1 MNEKNENAMRIKLEE
16 AEKIRVLNSEDL
28 FYIMQKILQRE
39 HHLDQEKKHL
49 WVVALDG
56 RNKILLIELV
66 ILGSINREELHPSEI
81 YSFALQKEAKKII
94 LCHNNPDG
102 SLQPNEVV
110 KDVTDWMI
118 QVGLLVN
125 TPVYDH
131 LVVSTTSYMSFKES
145 GLLAELEKSKKYV
158 IPREL
163 ERRAREEERKKAA
176 IDMEHREKE
185 LQEEMLEK
193 VGQTRF
199 DIALS
204 LKEKGVSI
212 EIISATTG
220 LTEQE
225 IKQL

>member
-1 MNEKNENAMRIKLEE
+1 MKEEELKKMRIELKE

-39 HHLDQEKKHL
+39 SHLDQEKKHL
-49 WVVALDG
+49 WVVALDA

-66 ILGSINREELHPSEI
+66 SLGSINRKELHPSEI

-102 SLQPNEVV
+102 SLQPNEVS

-131 LVVSTTSYMSFKES
+131 LVVSTTSYMSFKAS
-145 GLLAELEKSKKYV
+145 GLFAELEKSKKYV

-163 ERRAREEERKKAA
+163 ERRAREEERKKANIELEQA
-176 IDMEHREKE
+176 ALEAEEKR
-185 LQEEMLEK
+185 LEDIE
-193 VGQTRF
+193 QNRL
-199 DIALS
+199 DIAYS
-204 LKEKGVSI
+204 MKEEGAGI
-212 EIISATTG
+212 EMIARVTG
-220 LTEQE
+220 LTEAE
-225 IKQL
+225 IERL

>member
-1 MNEKNENAMRIKLEE
+1 MKEEELKNMEIELKE

-39 HHLDQEKKHL
+39 SHLDQEKKHL

-66 ILGSINREELHPSEI
+66 SLGGINRKELHPSEI

-102 SLQPNEVV
+102 SLQPSEVS

-131 LVVSTTSYMSFKES
+131 LVVSTTSYMSFKAS
-145 GLLAELEKSKKYV
+145 GLLSELEKSTKYV

-163 ERRAREEERKKAA
+163 ERRVREDEQRKAN
-176 IDMEHREKE
+176 IE
-185 LQEEMLEK
+185 LEYVVQQANEEMLEK
-193 VGQTRF
+193 VGQTRL
-199 DIALS
+199 DIAYAM
-204 LKEKGVSI
+204 KEKGVSI

-220 LTEQE
+220 LTEGE
-225 IKQL
+225 IKRL

>member
-1 MNEKNENAMRIKLEE
+1 MKEKELKNMEIELKE

-39 HHLDQEKKHL
+39 SHLDQEKKHL

-66 ILGSINREELHPSEI
+66 SLGGINRKELHPSEI

-94 LCHNNPDG
+94 LCHNNADG
-102 SLQPNEVV
+102 SLQPNEVS

-131 LVVSTTSYMSFKES
+131 LVVSTTSYMSFKAS
-145 GLLAELEKSKKYV
+145 GLLAELEKSTKYV

-163 ERRAREEERKKAA
+163 ERRTREEEQKKAKIEA
-176 IDMEHREKE
+176 EYAAKKANEEKLEE
-185 LQEEMLEK
+185 LQQNRL
-193 VGQTRF
+193 
-199 DIALS
+199 DIAYS
-204 LKEKGVSI
+204 MKEKGYPI
-212 EIISATTG
+212 DEISALTG
-220 LTEQE
+220 LTEGE
-225 IKQL
+225 IKGL

>member
-1 MNEKNENAMRIKLEE
+1 MKEEEPKSMQIKLEE

-39 HHLDQEKKHL
+39 SHLDQEKKHL

-66 ILGSINREELHPSEI
+66 SLGGINRKELHPSEI

-102 SLQPNEVV
+102 SLQPNEVS

-131 LVVSTTSYMSFKES
+131 LVVSTTSYMSFKAS
-145 GLLAELEKSKKYV
+145 GLLSELEKSTKYV

-163 ERRAREEERKKAA
+163 ERRVREEEGKKAA
-176 IDMEHREKE
+176 IEAEFAARKASEE
-185 LQEEMLEK
+185 LQEKL
-193 VGQTRF
+193 QQNRL
-199 DIALS
+199 DIAYS
-204 LKEKGVSI
+204 MKEKGVSL

-220 LTEQE
+220 LTIGE
-225 IKQL
+225 IKGL

>member
-1 MNEKNENAMRIKLEE
+1 MKEEELKNMEIELKE

-39 HHLDQEKKHL
+39 SHLDQEKKHL

-66 ILGSINREELHPSEI
+66 SLGGINRKELHPSEI

-102 SLQPNEVV
+102 SLQPNEVS

-131 LVVSTTSYMSFKES
+131 LVVSTTSYMSFKAS
-145 GLLAELEKSKKYV
+145 GLLSELEKSTKYV

-163 ERRAREEERKKAA
+163 ERRVREEEQKKSK
-176 IDMEHREKE
+176 IELEHVQQEANEKIYE
-185 LQEEMLEK
+185 QVQQNRL
-193 VGQTRF
+193 
-199 DIALS
+199 DIAYA
-204 LKEKGVSI
+204 LKEQGLSVEAI
-212 EIISATTG
+212 ALATG
-220 LTEQE
+220 LTEAE
-225 IKQL
+225 IKGL

>member
-1 MNEKNENAMRIKLEE
+1 MKEEELKNIEIELKE

-39 HHLDQEKKHL
+39 SHLDQEKKHL

-66 ILGSINREELHPSEI
+66 SLGGINRKELHPSEI

-102 SLQPNEVV
+102 SLQPNEVS

-131 LVVSTTSYMSFKES
+131 LVVSTTSYMSFKAS
-145 GLLAELEKSKKYV
+145 GLLAELERSTKYV

-163 ERRAREEERKKAA
+163 ERRAREDERKKSKIELEHAA
-176 IDMEHREKE
+176 LEAEEKR
-185 LQEEMLEK
+185 LED
-193 VGQTRF
+193 VGQTKL
-199 DIALS
+199 DIAYAM
-204 LKEKGVSI
+204 KEKGVSI
-212 EIISATTG
+212 EIISITTG
-220 LTEQE
+220 LTEAE
-225 IKQL
+225 IKRL